1 MRRISS
7 ALGLLVLAAA
17 TVPLLTVAAFA
28 DSCVNDPECV
38 TTDPTGDGGFPFSA
52 VLPII
57 VVLVIAVSVT
67 GYRVSVARSM
77 AQKAGL
83 DPGDATRVALLDQD
97 GVGAT
102 YLASQLRREQ
112 QPGMPSAAPVHSIA
126 DRLRELDGL
135 REQGLVSESEYAAR
149 RTAILGEV

>member
-1 MRRISS
+1 MRRIWS
-7 ALGLLVLAAA
+7 ALGLLVLAAL
-17 TVPLLTVAAFA
+17 TVPLVPVAAFA

-38 TTDPTGDGGFPFSA
+38 TTDPTGAGGFPFAA
-52 VLPII
+52 VLPLI

-77 AQKAGL
+77 AQKSGL

-112 QPGMPSAAPVHSIA
+112 QPAMPPRPTA
-126 DRLRELDGL
+126 DRLRELEGL
-135 REQGLVSESEYAAR
+135 REQGLVTEAEYAAR